1 MASYL
6 PDKVFAVCTNQ
17 LGTGYKQLT
26 IDIELRPAPNQTVNL
41 GSQSRV
47 FLVKLDKKLTA
58 DFTCKSGCSS
68 GAGTMAFG
76 AGVAL
81 GMAATVGVGVAAGLS
96 VAAAVAV
103 IPVAG
108 WIVGGAIA
116 IGCLIWGAY
125 QIMKSPTC
133 SQMIGYEESKWVL
146 HHTTVKFDSQNV
158 SIKAKHLALVK
169 KSMLICKEPGGVI
182 LPFISE
188 ALAAKAAQAIGSN
201 NQTEMGWTIAAGAI
215 SGFML
220 GSGFG
225 WSALGSY
232 VVWMGV
238 GHYALNPLARKF
250 GDATEGDIFGNTEGQ
265 ETYRTIKDNANNNP
279 EWWEDPIED
288 AKSINPNDEYNLPDD
303 ARDVSNLTEI
313 RALMIRNGASKG
325 DIAQI
330 NEAIKSAQN
339 NGGSLAADKN
349 PQMAEVT
356 EKIKS
361 GAYGEEVRRIYTNKS
376 GNMRGMNTKANAGKA
391 VASKQSNISANRRG
405 MATTGAKAI
414 GGAIQ
419 ILQPFICAYYSE
431 KAVRLGAEIFDQDAS
446 NSVSV
451 NATTI

>member
-1 MASYL
+1 MSSYL
-6 PDKVFAVCTNQ
+6 PDKVFVVCTNQ

-26 IDIELRPAPNQTVNL
+26 IDVALRPIPNQTVKL

-47 FLVKLDKKLTA
+47 FLVKLDKKLTQ

-133 SQMIGYEESKWVL
+133 SQMIGYEESKWVM
-146 HHTTVKFDSQNV
+146 HHQTVKLDSSNV
-158 SIKAKHLALVK
+158 SIKEKHLALVK
-169 KSMLICKEPGGVI
+169 KSMLVCKEPGGVL

-188 ALAAKAAQAIGSN
+188 SLAAQAAQAIGDS

-225 WSALGSY
+225 WGALGQY
-232 VVWMGV
+232 VIWMGV

-250 GDATEGDIFGNTEGQ
+250 GDVTEGDILNNNSGRD
-265 ETYRTIKDNANNNP
+265 TYHSIKDSAYQDP
-279 EWWEDPIED
+279 EWWEDPVED
-288 AKSINPNDEYNLPDD
+288 AKTINPNDEYNLPED
-303 ARDVSNLTEI
+303 ANDVKNLTQI
-313 RALMIRNGASKG
+313 RDIMIRNGANRS
-325 DIAQI
+325 DIARV
-330 NEAIKSAQN
+330 NEAIAAAEK
-339 NGGSLAADKN
+339 NGGSLSAKNN
-349 PQMAEVT
+349 PQMAEVLA
-356 EKIKS
+356 KIKS
-361 GAYGEEVRRIYTNKS
+361 GAYGEEVRVIYTNKS
-376 GNMRGMNTKANAGKA
+376 GNMRGMNTKANADRA
-391 VASKQSNISANRRG
+391 VAAKRANIRANRAAGAR
-405 MATTGAKAI
+405 TTAKAI

-419 ILQPFICAYYSE
+419 ILQPFICAYYAE
-431 KAVRLGAEIFDQDAS
+431 RAVRLGAEVFDQDAS
-446 NSVSV
+446 NSISV
-451 NATTI
+451 NAKDY

>member
-1 MASYL
+1 MSSYL
-6 PDKVFAVCTNQ
+6 PDKVFVVCTNQ

-26 IDIELRPAPNQTVNL
+26 IDTALRPTTNQTVKL

-47 FLVKLDKKLTA
+47 FLVKLDKKLTS

-133 SQMIGYEESKWVL
+133 SQMIGYEESKWVM
-146 HHTTVKFDSQNV
+146 HHTTVKFDSQFV
-158 SIKAKHLALVK
+158 SIKEKHLALVK
-169 KSMLICKEPGGVI
+169 KSMLVCKEPGGVL

-188 ALAAKAAQAIGSN
+188 SLAAKAAQSIGDS
-201 NQTEMGWTIAAGAI
+201 NQTEMGWSIAAGAI

-225 WSALGSY
+225 WGALGSY
-232 VVWMGV
+232 AVWMGV
-238 GHYALNPLARKF
+238 GHYALNPAARKF
-250 GDATEGDIFGNTEGQ
+250 GDATEGDILGNTEGRD
-265 ETYRTIKDNANNNP
+265 TYRSIRDNAYQNP
-279 EWWEDPIED
+279 EWWEQPTED
-288 AKSINPNDEYNLPDD
+288 LSTINPNDEYNIKDD
-303 ARDVSNLTEI
+303 YADVKGLTQIRDS
-313 RALMIRNGASKG
+313 MIRNGASRN
-325 DIAQI
+325 DIAQVDK
-330 NEAIKSAQN
+330 AIKSAQN
-339 NGGSLAADKN
+339 NGGSLAASRN
-349 PQMAEVT
+349 PQMAEVLA
-356 EKIKS
+356 KIK
-361 GAYGEEVRRIYTNKS
+361 AGEFGQEVKTIYTNRS
-376 GNMRGMNTKANAGKA
+376 GNMRGMNTKANANQA
-391 VASKQSNISANRRG
+391 VAAKQADIRTNRNNSIR
-405 MATTGAKAI
+405 AGAKAI

-419 ILQPFICAYYSE
+419 ILQPFIGAYYAE
-431 KAVRLGAEIFDQDAS
+431 RAARLGAEVFDQDMV

-451 NATTI
+451 NAKDI